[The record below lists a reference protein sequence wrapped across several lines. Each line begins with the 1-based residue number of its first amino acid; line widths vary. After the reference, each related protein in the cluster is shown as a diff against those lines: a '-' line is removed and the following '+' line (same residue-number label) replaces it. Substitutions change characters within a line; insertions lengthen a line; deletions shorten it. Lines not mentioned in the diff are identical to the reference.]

1 MAKEGV
7 DPSSLRN
14 ILPKYM
20 ESPNAKKVKKYH
32 DLLVIKNNRAEAE
45 RTQLETLLE
54 K

>member
-7 DPSSLRN
+7 DPSSVLN

-20 ESPNAKKVKKYH
+20 DSPNAKKLKKSKLH

-45 RTQLETLLE
+45 RS
-54 K
+54 